1 MSIHAHLPT
10 QNVLQR
16 TRIVRFNAAP
26 LVGDRDRYRT
36 GILIDWDEQ
45 QFLIT
50 SKILFQSFGAPHRF
64 CEPPLQL
71 DMHVNGLWQT
81 YAVEGYGWTATDLA
95 VLRLRTRVPC
105 LPISL
110 GFREVELG
118 QEVFFLGFANGH
130 PNIGPP
136 PKSDT
141 VPLVGRGTL
150 SSLGEGTSFFLIQ
163 CNGSHSFYGG
173 PVVSMSNPDLP
184 HVIGVVSEY
193 GRWTNKSE
201 DDIGFEVPTGFV
213 MCSKVNTALTASIT
227 RSHWVTQVDE

>member
-1 MSIHAHLPT
+1 MSTQAHLPT

-26 LVGDRDRYRT
+26 LIGDRDRYRT
-36 GILIDWDEQ
+36 GILTDHDEQ
-45 QFLIT
+45 QFLVT
-50 SKILFQSFGAPHRF
+50 SKILFQSFDAPHRF

-81 YAVEGYGWTATDLA
+81 YAVEEYGWTDNDLA
-95 VLRLRTRVPC
+95 VLRLPARVPC

-136 PKSDT
+136 PESDA

-150 SSLGEGTSFFLIQ
+150 SSLGDGTSSFLIQ
-163 CNGSHSFYGG
+163 CNGPHSFYGG

-184 HVIGVVSEY
+184 HVIGIVSEY
-193 GRWTNKSE
+193 DRWTYKLE

-213 MCSKVNTALTASIT
+213 MCSKMNTALTAINT
-227 RSHWVTQVDE
+227 GLHRVVQVDE